1 MVRAGDLIRGSDTH
15 WAFDRP
21 HMHVHVRKPSACA
34 GMVPRPVAIALADAH
49 AQLQAVRVIS
59 PIYRWG
65 GMATRAHV
73 YSRPL
78 GTSHLHTGKNW
89 NIPFSEV
96 SLSPRATLPA

>member
-1 MVRAGDLIRGSDTH
+1 MVRAGDSIRGSDTH

-21 HMHVHVRKPSACA
+21 HMHVHVRKPRPT
-34 GMVPRPVAIALADAH
+34 VPRPVAIALADAH

-78 GTSHLHTGKNW
+78 GTSHLHKNW

-96 SLSPRATLPA
+96 SSPRATLPA